1 MKEFKTK
8 AHIYSL
14 NGEMRNVT
22 VLKQVDGCTYIVDY
36 GGVKCTAFF
45 NYITCQYYV
54 DDKYGIIKENN

>member
-1 MKEFKTK
+1 MKEFTTK

-14 NGEMRNVT
+14 DGEMRDVI
-22 VLKQVDGCTYIVDY
+22 VLEQINGYTYIVNY

-54 DDKYGIIKENN
+54 DDIYGII